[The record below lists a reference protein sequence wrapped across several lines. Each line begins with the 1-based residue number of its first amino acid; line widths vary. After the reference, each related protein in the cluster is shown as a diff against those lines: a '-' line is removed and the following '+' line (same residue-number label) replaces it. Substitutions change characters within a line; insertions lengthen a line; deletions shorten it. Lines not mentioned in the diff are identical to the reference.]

1 MNKVTLIGRLGVQ
14 PRGGSINGTTFSN
27 FSIATHEHY
36 KDVFGN
42 RVERTT
48 WHRIV
53 VFGRAAQFANDYL
66 DKGRNVL
73 VEGRMNYRQ
82 YQDRDGVERVVAEV
96 VARQVQAL
104 DAKGKSGGDDEH
116 GTAPAGHLLH

>member
-1 MNKVTLIGRLGVQ
+1 MNKVTLIGRLGAQ

-27 FSIATHEHY
+27 FSIATHENY

-42 RVERTT
+42 RMERTT

-82 YQDRDGVERVVAEV
+82 YQGRDGVDRVVAEV
-96 VARQVQAL
+96 VARQVRAL
-104 DAKGKSGGDDEH
+104 DARSKSGGEDEH
-116 GTAPAGHLLH
+116 GTAASGHLLH